1 MRTAITTY
9 LGLTIAL
16 VFLGLRPALAQQS
29 IEIEAGQN
37 TLNDAL
43 AGAGPGDTIVLTTDG
58 GEYLTDSN
66 INITLPVTIRA
77 AAGLSERPVIKHSE
91 VISTAVIFEIWN
103 SLHLD
108 GVELDGQAGTEYNA
122 KYLLRIRPQNDAGD
136 LMLDPATVLKVTDS
150 YLHDVIDGGD
160 GNFLRQYAYTLV
172 DSVIFRNS
180 ILSGSGKE
188 GIRIKDES
196 SERKDFGFFN
206 VNYFEVSNT
215 TIANTKQS
223 AVYVYSGD
231 TDPATPEPEFIVDR
245 LTCYNCGGLE
255 TGAGTGNGRAIWP
268 RDMQTATITNAILA
282 NSVDDGSWSVNLT
295 GTSSISHSNVFMVS
309 PIQLGGSSTQADI
322 SEIDPEFANPDM
334 LDFTLPASSP
344 LLTMGTDGMGIGDM
358 RWITS
363 SGGAGTTIEIEAGQN
378 TLNDALAGA
387 GPGDTIVLTTDGG
400 EYLTDSNINIIY
412 PVTIR
417 AAAGLSERPVIK
429 HSEVIST
436 AVIFEIWNSLHLDGV
451 ELDGQAGTEYN
462 AKYLLRIR
470 PQNDAGDLMLDPAT
484 VLKVTDSYLH
494 DVIDGGDG
502 NFLRQYAY
510 TLVDSVIFRNSI
522 LSGSGKEGIRIK
534 DESSERK
541 DFGFF
546 NVNYFEVSNTTIA
559 NTKQSAV
566 YVYSGDTDPATPE
579 PEFIVDRLTCYNCG
593 GLETGAGTG
602 NGRAIWPR
610 DMQTATITNAI
621 LANSVDDGSWSVN
634 LTGTSSISHSNVF
647 MVSPIQLGGSST
659 QADISEI
666 DPEFAN
672 PDMLDFTLP
681 ASSPLLTMGT
691 DGMGIGDMRWIPTNV
706 AIEEDT
712 PIPSETDIILDQ
724 NYPNPFSIETT
735 IPYYLGRDGHVT
747 LEVFDLLGRS
757 VARLKDGFDSAGS
770 YSVSLS
776 MQQQG
781 PGTYFYRLTVDG
793 ESTWRKL
800 VVFK

>member
-1 MRTAITTY
+1 MRTTTTY
-9 LGLTIAL
+9 FGLVIAL
-16 VFLGLRPALAQQS
+16 VFLGVRPAFAQNK

-43 AGAGPGDTIVLTTDG
+43 AEAGPGDTIVLTTDG

-66 INITLPVTIRA
+66 INITIPVTIQA
-77 AAGLSERPVIKHSE
+77 AAGLNERPVIKHSE
-91 VISTAVIFEIWN
+91 VISTAVIFEVWN

-108 GVELDGQAGTEYNA
+108 GVEIDGQAGTEYNA

-136 LMLDPATVLKVTDS
+136 LVLDPATVLKVTDS

-231 TDPATPEPEFIVDR
+231 TDPATPEPEFIVDH

-268 RDMQTATITNAILA
+268 RDMQSAVITNTILA
-282 NSVDDGSWSVNLT
+282 NSAADKDWSVNLT

-309 PIQLGGSSTQADI
+309 PIQLGGSSTQEAI
-322 SEIDPEFANPDM
+322 SEIDPGFADPDM
-334 LDFTLPASSP
+334 LDFTLPADSP

-358 RWITS
+358 RWMS
-363 SGGAGTTIEIEAGQN
+363 SGGGTGGATIEIEAGQN
-378 TLNDALAGA
+378 TLNDALAEA

-400 EYLTDSNINIIY
+400 EYLTDSNINITV

-417 AAAGLSERPVIK
+417 AAAGLDERPVIK

-451 ELDGQAGTEYN
+451 EIDGQAGTEYN

-470 PQNDAGDLMLDPAT
+470 PQNDAGDLVLDPAT

-579 PEFIVDRLTCYNCG
+579 PEFIVDHLTCYNCG

-610 DMQTATITNAI
+610 DMQSAVITNTI
-621 LANSVDDGSWSVN
+621 LANSAADKDWSVN

-659 QADISEI
+659 QEAISEI
-666 DPEFAN
+666 DPGFAD

-681 ASSPLLTMGT
+681 ADSPLLTMGT
-691 DGMGIGDMRWIPTNV
+691 DGMGIGDMRWITSSV

-712 PIPSETDIILDQ
+712 PIPSETDIVLDQ
-724 NYPNPFSIETT
+724 NYPNPFNTETT
-735 IPYYLGRDGHVT
+735 IPYHLSRDGHVT

-757 VARLKDGFDSAGS
+757 VARLKDGYDSAGS

-781 PGTYFYRLTVDG
+781 AGTYFYRLTVDG

-800 VVFK
+800 VVVK